1 MVIDALG
8 LDGFGEPLRSPE
20 PNTLTGPRH
29 ELAAAFAVAGLPL
42 HRTLVEMLDE
52 HHTHQTER
60 RGSGYTQATRFLA
73 DLVNRPQAPE
83 SAITGLF
90 DEARQSVQMP
100 GQQTT
105 RQLQERLAHVRDE
118 VAVSLQRS
126 ESRLLLAIM
135 EDLSDPQRV
144 QRAEQSHFKV
154 APEKLKVGSCPLAEQ
169 YFLEIAHGRIRRGGR
184 VNVLVDDDGE
194 ACLLEKRGLG
204 DEHSCISVRT
214 LEFGGVRLPCGSL
227 FAIDYDDECLT
238 TLPRLSGLNG
248 HRLEFAVLKGGR
260 FLRLTTLAV
269 APVDR
274 ARAFSTHFKQQID
287 GGLFSP
293 DTTTID
299 QLAELAR
306 NSLL

>member
-1 MVIDALG
+1 MATDTAHLG
-8 LDGFGEPLRSPE
+8 GCGIVQRAIEIATSTL
-20 PNTLTGPRH
+20 PNH

-52 HHTHQTER
+52 HHSHQTER
-60 RGSGYTQATRFLA
+60 RGCGFTQATRFLA

-90 DEARQSVQMP
+90 DEARQNVQNP

-105 RQLQERLAHVRDE
+105 RQLQERLALGRDQ
-118 VAVSLQRS
+118 VA
-126 ESRLLLAIM
+126 SRLKFPESKLLLGIM

-144 QRAEQSHFKV
+144 ARAERSAFVV
-154 APEKLKVGSCPLAEQ
+154 AAEKLKVGSCPLAEQ
-169 YFLEIAHGRIRRGGR
+169 YFLEIAHGRVRRGGR
-184 VNVLVDDDGE
+184 VNVLVDANGE

-204 DEHSCISVRT
+204 DEHSCISVRS
-214 LEFGGVRLPCGSL
+214 LEFGGVRIPRGSL
-227 FAIDYDDECLT
+227 FAIDYAEERLSE
-238 TLPRLSGLNG
+238 LPRLNGING
-248 HRLEFAVLKGGR
+248 HRLEFSMLDGAR

-269 APVDR
+269 APADR

-293 DTTTID
+293 DSTTID
-299 QLAELAR
+299 QLAELAQS
-306 NSLL
+306 SLL